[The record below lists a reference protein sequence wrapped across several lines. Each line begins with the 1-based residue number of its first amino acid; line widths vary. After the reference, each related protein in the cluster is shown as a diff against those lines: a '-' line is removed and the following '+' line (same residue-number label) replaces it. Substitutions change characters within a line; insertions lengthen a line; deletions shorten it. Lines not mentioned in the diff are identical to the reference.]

1 MNYKSRHDYGCR
13 VILQA
18 DRSTRS
24 IKLPLESYS
33 TNEGAGVGAWVLLEI
48 ELLEEVRSGRSVT
61 PNVSNTELSAW

>member
-1 MNYKSRHDYGCR
+1 M
-13 VILQA
+13 
-18 DRSTRS
+18 
-24 IKLPLESYS
+24 LPLESYS